1 MWICLNDAFLSIVVD
16 RTHLGYLLVR
26 AWRQGEIEKVFP
38 QAIVLRNVGSDYR
51 YRAFI
56 PRSQVAL
63 LLVERLEAID
73 YGNFKNSVR
82 NADLHDAYYCIWR
95 TMVQYQEQEPCTP

>member
-16 RTHLGYLLVR
+16 QTHPGYLLVR
-26 AWRQGEIEKVFP
+26 ARRRGEIEKVFP
-38 QAIVLRNVGSDYR
+38 DSIVLRNVGSDYR

-82 NADLHDAYYCIWR
+82 DADLHDAYYQIWR
-95 TMVQYQEQEPCTP
+95 TMVRYQEREHCTP

>member
-1 MWICLNDAFLSIVVD
+1 MWICLNDAFLSIVADQV
-16 RTHLGYLLVR
+16 HPGYLLVR
-26 AWRQGEIEKVFP
+26 ARRQGEIEKVFP
-38 QAIVLRNVGSDYR
+38 DAIVLGNVGSDYR

-82 NADLHDAYYCIWR
+82 DADLHDAYYQIWR
-95 TMVQYQEQEPCTP
+95 TMVRYQEREPCIP

>member
-38 QAIVLRNVGSDYR
+38 DAIVPRNVGSDYR
-51 YRAFI
+51 YLAFI

-63 LLVERLEAID
+63 LLAERLEAID

-82 NADLHDAYYCIWR
+82 DVDLHDAYQSIWR
-95 TMVQYQEQEPCTP
+95 TMVLYQELEPCSP

>member
-1 MWICLNDAFLSIVVD
+1 MWICLNDAFLSIVAD
-16 RTHLGYLLVR
+16 HAHPGYLLVR
-26 AWRQGEIEKVFP
+26 ARRQGEIEKVFP
-38 QAIVLRNVGSDYR
+38 DAIVLRNVGSDYR

-63 LLVERLEAID
+63 ALVERLEAID

-82 NADLHDAYYCIWR
+82 DADLHDAYYQIWR
-95 TMVQYQEQEPCTP
+95 TMVRYQEREPCTP